1 MIRIGAVT
9 IDTSHPLAF
18 GGVLEKDPRAKY
30 VGVFND
36 SFRSDDEVEGFVKR
50 FGLEK
55 RCRTIEELADMCDI
69 GFIHSCNWDKHLAY
83 AMPFVKKGKPVF
95 IDKPLVG
102 NLEDCRK
109 LTELVRGGAVIL
121 GASSVRYAEEIV
133 KFVETP
139 ASERGEIVSLFGTSG
154 VDEFNYGIHVVE
166 GIGALAGHAA
176 QSVRFLGRGVKSGM
190 SSESFYIDFGNGVNA
205 VYNTFMGSWQPFVY
219 TIMTTKTT
227 SQFVIDT
234 GKIYRAL
241 LNEIIC
247 FMEGK
252 PNRLAAMPELLDSVE
267 IMLAGRISR
276 ERNGA
281 AVNLG
286 DIPNQDKGYDGQA
299 FFNEYSA
306 AAKKMYC

>member
-30 VGVFND
+30 VGVYHD

-55 RCRTIEELADMCDI
+55 RCKTIEELADMCDI

-83 AMPFVKKGKPVF
+83 AMPFVERGKPVF

-102 NLEDCRK
+102 NLDDCRK
-109 LTELVRGGAVIL
+109 ISELVRKGAVIL

-139 ASERGEIVSLFGTSG
+139 VAERGEIISIFGTSG

-166 GIGALAGHAA
+166 GIGALAGHTAK
-176 QSVRFLGRGVKSGM
+176 SVQFLGRGGKSGM
-190 SSESFYIDFGNGVNA
+190 SSESFYIDFGNGTNA
-205 VYNTFMGSWQPFVY
+205 VYNTFMGFWQPFVF
-219 TIMTTKTT
+219 TVMTTKTT
-227 SQFVIDT
+227 SHFVIDT
-234 GKIYRAL
+234 SKIYRAL
-241 LNEIIC
+241 LDEIIC

-252 PNRLAAMPELLDSVE
+252 PNRLATMPVLLDSVK

-276 ERNGA
+276 AQNGLTI
-281 AVNLG
+281 NLS
-286 DIPNQDKGYDGQA
+286 DIPDHDEGYNGQA
-299 FFNEYSA
+299 FFKEYSA